1 MKRYIH
7 KIQSV
12 KVFVLKSQFL
22 NRCTLNSSK
31 LMNMY
36 GIVTFLAKIQWKMSG
51 LVGCGIQISLLVSAV
66 FQMICACIHAY
77 KNIFTEQFVQYRILK
92 KTYL

>member
-12 KVFVLKSQFL
+12 EVFVLKSQFL

-31 LMNMY
+31 LMNMH
-36 GIVTFLAKIQWKMSG
+36 GIVTFHTKIQWKMSD
-51 LVGCGIQISLLVSAV
+51 LVYVWDPNFPFSICSFSEVLCLCTCMHIKIHSVNSLS
-66 FQMICACIHAY
+66 
-77 KNIFTEQFVQYRILK
+77 NTEH
-92 KTYL
+92 